1 VEELLAAPLPGRI
14 ALLALLCALAISA
27 VTDLRRRRILN
38 AVTYPAFLIS
48 ALSVAWLGGLAL
60 LGAAALG
67 VLACAGP
74 LLAAAFC
81 GWVGA
86 GDVKLMAVAGL
97 VTGAMGG
104 WQLSLSIL
112 LWVAV
117 AGGVQSALWLLVAK
131 LRGRAFPR
139 TVPYGLAIA
148 AGTLWGLLAGG
159 SLF

>member
-1 VEELLAAPLPGRI
+1 
-14 ALLALLCALAISA
+14 
-27 VTDLRRRRILN
+27 
-38 AVTYPAFLIS
+38 
-48 ALSVAWLGGLAL
+48 
-60 LGAAALG
+60 

-74 LLAAAFC
+74 LLPAAFC

-112 LWVAV
+112 LWVAL
-117 AGGVQSALWLLVAK
+117 AGGVQSALWLLAAK
-131 LRGRAFPR
+131 LRGRVLPR